1 MRHASITTTAI
12 IAIVLAM
19 HGLHLHG
26 TTADS
31 HRQAVLNSVFS
42 YPQTV
47 DTTIAD
53 TASYS
58 YLKFRLSTDRR
69 NFILLAVPTMYA
81 VAHGGERQHVGE
93 TYDRLALKQGRIV
106 NVTRLLQRTT
116 IPHNRKT
123 LPTLV
128 RYLTPNVYDQTL
140 ISDFILSPFNR
151 HNRRFYRYRAVS
163 FFDGTTTVT
172 FRPKVKSTQ
181 LVSGSATIVTNTGQ
195 ILKTTFSGEYDMI
208 AFTLS
213 LRMGRRGVA
222 SLFPQQCVLD
232 AKFKFLGNRI
242 SSRYETTFGLPN
254 QQLTDTITH
263 ADDTLLLDKV
273 RPYPLTPDDERIFHS
288 AAAKKKESTTDED
301 KKEKKTWGKMWD
313 TLGETFLGRIKSD
326 FGTEKRGSLR
336 MSPILNPLYFGYS
349 GRRGLT
355 YKFDVRMNYDFSDT
369 HSLQTRFKSGY
380 SFKQR
385 QFYFTIPTTYY
396 FNYPKNRYLRIEFGN
411 GNHITNSLVADAIKE
426 EKGDT
431 INWDRLKLDYF
442 RDMELDMKLHYDITP
457 KFGFDAGLVFHR
469 RTAIDRQS
477 FEAVGKP
484 YHYVSAAPH
493 IGLEYRPLG
502 YDGPII
508 SADYERSILGF
519 CKANIEYE
527 RYEFDAQYKRPLP
540 SLSSLQMR
548 FGTGFYT
555 HKGKEWYFLDY
566 TNFRENTIPGGWN
579 DSWANSFEL
588 LGRNWYNVSK
598 YYVRANLTYESP
610 ILVAAWI
617 PFVGRYIEM
626 ERIYMNVLSVSRLHP
641 YVEYG
646 YGICTHLFSAG
657 MFLGQKNG
665 RFDGFGVR
673 FGLELFRKWR
683 TDICSSA
690 RPQLLPM
697 FFARKEIKSWSM

>member
-1 MRHASITTTAI
+1 MTHANKTIRAI
-12 IAIVLAM
+12 IAFVLA
-19 HGLHLHG
+19 LHTFWLHG
-26 TTADS
+26 TTIDN

-47 DTTIAD
+47 DTTKAD
-53 TASYS
+53 TTSYS

-81 VAHGGERQHVGE
+81 VAHGGERRHIGE
-93 TYDRLALKQGRIV
+93 TYDRLALKRGRIV

-151 HNRRFYRYRAVS
+151 HNRRFYRYRTVS

-172 FRPKVKSTQ
+172 FHPKVKSTQ
-181 LVSGSATIVTNTGQ
+181 LVSGSATIVTATGQ
-195 ILKTTFSGEYDMI
+195 ILKATFSGEYDMI

-213 LRMGRRGVA
+213 LRMGRKGVS

-242 SSRYETTFGLPN
+242 SSCYETTYGLPEPP
-254 QQLTDTITH
+254 LPDSVSTPGDS
-263 ADDTLLLDKV
+263 LLFSKV
-273 RPYPLTPDDERIFHS
+273 RPYPLTPDDEQLFRSHYS
-288 AAAKKKESTTDED
+288 RLNAEANDTTKRNGEG
-301 KKEKKTWGKMWD
+301 GKSKLWD
-313 TLGETFLGRIKSD
+313 TLGETLLGRIRSD
-326 FGTEKRGSLR
+326 FGTQKRGSLR
-336 MSPILNPLYFGYS
+336 ISPILNPLYFGYS

-369 HSLQTRFKSGY
+369 HSLQMRFKSGY

-385 QFYFTIPTTYY
+385 QFYFTIPATYY
-396 FNYPKNRYLRIEFGN
+396 FNYPKNRYLRVEFGN

-431 INWDRLKLDYF
+431 INWDRLNLDYF
-442 RDMELDMKLHYDITP
+442 RDMELDVKLHYDFTP
-457 KFGFDAGLVFHR
+457 KIGLDAGLVFHR

-477 FEAVGKP
+477 FAAVGKSP
-484 YHYVSAAPH
+484 HYVSAAPH
-493 IGLEYRPLG
+493 IGIEYRPMG
-502 YDGPII
+502 YSGPII

-527 RYEFDAQYKRPLP
+527 RYEFDAQYKHPLP

-555 HKGKEWYFLDY
+555 HKGKEWCFLDY

-617 PFVGRYIEM
+617 PFVGHYIEM
-626 ERIYMNVLSVSRLHP
+626 ERVYMNVLSVSRLHP

-646 YGICTHLFSAG
+646 YGICTRLFSAG

-673 FGLELFRKWR
+673 FGLELFRKW
-683 TDICSSA
+683 
-690 RPQLLPM
+690 
-697 FFARKEIKSWSM
+697 